1 MLSKNSII
9 VNFINGGK
17 AMYRVRILAV
27 VVVLASGFGGFSV
40 QADPLSDRVGKVVTE
55 HLQRSLNAKMSYQRF
70 ELDISTPQ
78 VVATEVRV
86 TTALKQLD
94 DGLNEVLQAD
104 SIRVTGRWHTAP
116 QQQLLL
122 TAMQVQNSQLTIAYF
137 AKGQSNLHSML
148 EQLRKPKAQPA
159 AMQLLWQLE
168 QVQLDNVVV
177 NVFDNGQAILSVR
190 LAQLML
196 PELPQDG
203 DISAYIKQVL
213 WPIFDQVVAG
223 KQGDVVVDTPR
234 LLQFMWREAR

>member
-1 MLSKNSII
+1 MLSKSSLI

-17 AMYRVRILAV
+17 PMFRCKILFAAV
-27 VVVLASGFGGFSV
+27 VVAGLSSAAV
-40 QADPLSDRVGKVVTE
+40 QADPLSERAGQVVVD

-70 ELDISTPQ
+70 ELDITTPQ

-94 DGLNEVLQAD
+94 DGLNEVLQAS
-104 SIRVTGRWHTAP
+104 SIRVTGEWLTAHK
-116 QQQLLL
+116 QQLIL
-122 TAMQVQNSQLTIAYF
+122 TAMQVQDSQLTIAYF
-137 AKGQSNLHSML
+137 GKGQSNLHSML
-148 EQLRKPKAQPA
+148 EHLRAPKAQPA
-159 AMQLLWQLE
+159 AMQLVWQLE

-177 NVFDNGQAILSVR
+177 NLFDNGRAILSVR

-196 PELPQDG
+196 PQLPQDG
-203 DISAYIKQVL
+203 DTSAYIKQVL